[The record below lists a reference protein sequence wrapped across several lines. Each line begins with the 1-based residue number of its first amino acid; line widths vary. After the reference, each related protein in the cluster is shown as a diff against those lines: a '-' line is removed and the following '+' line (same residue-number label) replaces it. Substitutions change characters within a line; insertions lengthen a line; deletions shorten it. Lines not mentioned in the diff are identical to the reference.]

1 MDALNF
7 HAKIAKIHNVGC
19 DHFTSISNTVI
30 YKKLR
35 SRDPEYPYSFEVTL
49 MIFDPVANRIS

>member
-35 SRDPEYPYSFEVTL
+35 SRDPEYPLKV
-49 MIFDPVANRIS
+49 R